1 MRNAALSYGAG
12 GEAFTGLIFEL
23 GKRAFNGY
31 TARVEE
37 MEVRMFRSRIS
48 TFYHCNTSNDPSI
61 PLYINSPPTVA
72 ARHKLECKVAIHRR
86 QLSRN
91 GSLVQEVLY
100 QISKAIWSHDV
111 SRVKKIEHVE
121 RDGDPRLLVWR
132 GERQDGVDLT
142 AFSHDLIKEER
153 NERTTLALLSSTSA
167 DPFTD
172 PLVGDLVETAK
183 CHITVEAVGVH
194 PLCIAGHKFK
204 CKEPQWKSLASSEG
218 AVGNSR
224 SADFSS
230 YPRKRQQRRDSTM
243 SFECSESQKAA
254 LPGEQ
259 TQQND
264 TQNMEKAESK
274 VRGTLKSIKLCASDV
289 ARWTQH
295 HTRKLLDGQYNS
307 AMARVFDRQEYLD
320 AAEMQ
325 PEPGSAEYLMLAFS
339 GRNDVDKL
347 HQVRLADLYP
357 ASDAEFFKLL
367 RKEYYTNRKRYYGR
381 NPWWREV
388 RKIFFVKFVTRHL
401 TPTQHSIQIIA
412 TESVPGVYVAGWT
425 RTVGPIDPPSSSFVT
440 RLFQAPEAARPGSVT
455 FLEIPRKLSTGI
467 LDTGEQTGWGLYL
480 LEGTRWTLVYSL
492 LLLWVLIGRQ
502 RRRGSGHDCGSS
514 DDSTLRNAVTRNM
527 REEQRRQAAAT
538 KKDHLVQ
545 LAGVIEIEDLGC
557 EAQKF
562 ALAKMEEAISQ
573 WAVAQSTSPEKV
585 LRLPVASFMHAFCT
599 FVWPIELM
607 ERELRVYMVLMMVAS
622 LRKSARE
629 ATSGPG
635 NDA

>member
-72 ARHKLECKVAIHRR
+72 ARGKNCHAKDCAASHKLECKVAIHRR

-172 PLVGDLVETAK
+172 PLVGDLVEKHRTTSQK
-183 CHITVEAVGVH
+183 LQSSHIFH
-194 PLCIAGHKFK
+194 FYRSKIL
-204 CKEPQWKSLASSEG
+204 SLSHTD
-218 AVGNSR
+218 SR
-224 SADFSS
+224 MDQLQHSADFSS

-425 RTVGPIDPPSSSFVT
+425 RTLP
-440 RLFQAPEAARPGSVT
+440 
-455 FLEIPRKLSTGI
+455 KL
-467 LDTGEQTGWGLYL
+467 LVLGEQTGWGLYL